1 MGFNSGFKGLKF
13 ATNCCGV
20 LIRSSNSS
28 VSIVPGR
35 QNNRGYILF
44 GGKRPFFSPQLS
56 TGAETQKFSYLIIT
70 DGLPFFLPEGKPI
83 EA

>member
-1 MGFNSGFKGLKF
+1 
-13 ATNCCGV
+13 
-20 LIRSSNSS
+20 
-28 VSIVPGR
+28 VPGR

-56 TGAETQKFSYLIIT
+56 TGAEAQKFSYLIIT

-83 EA
+83 EE